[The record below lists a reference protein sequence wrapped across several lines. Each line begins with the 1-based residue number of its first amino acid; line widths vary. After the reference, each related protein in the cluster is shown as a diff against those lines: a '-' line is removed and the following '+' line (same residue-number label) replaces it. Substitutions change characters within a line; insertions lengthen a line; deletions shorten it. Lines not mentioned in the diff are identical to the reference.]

1 MKSLYVSNNSL
12 SLLGIYKTKNFSIII
27 LLTMKKTYL
36 VLLAGMLS
44 TVAYADN
51 KQTVKIDGN
60 VIDKVVTEITFE
72 GDDVVLNYAD
82 NTSETKDMSLV
93 TLSFSYSTTTGIS
106 QVEGIKQALQGK
118 VYNLQGQCVGS
129 SLQGLSKGVYIINGK
144 KVIIK

>member
-1 MKSLYVSNNSL
+1 
-12 SLLGIYKTKNFSIII
+12 
-27 LLTMKKTYL
+27 
-36 VLLAGMLS
+36 MLS
-44 TVAYADN
+44 TAVFAGN
-51 KQTVKIDGN
+51 KQTVRIDGQ
-60 VIDKVVTEITFE
+60 VIEKTVSEITFD
-72 GDDVVLNYAD
+72 GDNVVLYYAD
-82 NTSETKDMSLV
+82 NTSDTENMSLV

>member
-1 MKSLYVSNNSL
+1 MKTLYVSNNSL
-12 SLLGIYKTKNFSIII
+12 SLQGIYKTKNFSIII

-93 TLSFSYSTTTGIS
+93 AFSFTWRDYG
-106 QVEGIKQALQGK
+106 
-118 VYNLQGQCVGS
+118 N
-129 SLQGLSKGVYIINGK
+129 
-144 KVIIK
+144 

>member
-1 MKSLYVSNNSL
+1 MKTLYVSNNSL
-12 SLLGIYKTKNFSIII
+12 SLQGIYKTKNFSIII

-36 VLLAGMLS
+36 VLLACMLS

-129 SLQGLSKGVYIINGK
+129 SLQRLSKGVYIINGK

>member
-1 MKSLYVSNNSL
+1 
-12 SLLGIYKTKNFSIII
+12 
-27 LLTMKKTYL
+27 MKKAYL
-36 VLLAGMLS
+36 LLLAGMLS
-44 TVAYADN
+44 TAVFASNKQTLKIEGQVIEKTISEITFDGGNVVLHYADN
-51 KQTVKIDGN
+51 SSDQ
-60 VIDKVVTEITFE
+60 
-72 GDDVVLNYAD
+72 A
-82 NTSETKDMSLV
+82 DMSRV

>member
-1 MKSLYVSNNSL
+1 
-12 SLLGIYKTKNFSIII
+12 
-27 LLTMKKTYL
+27 MKKAYL
-36 VLLAGMLS
+36 LLLAGMLS
-44 TVAYADN
+44 AAVFAGS
-51 KQTVKIDGN
+51 KQTVKIDGQ
-60 VIDKVVTEITFE
+60 VIGKTVSEITFD
-72 GDDVVLNYAD
+72 GDNVVLQYSD
-82 NTSETKDMSLV
+82 NTSDNGDMSLV

>member
-1 MKSLYVSNNSL
+1 MKKAY
-12 SLLGIYKTKNFSIII
+12 LL
-27 LLTMKKTYL
+27 LLT
-36 VLLAGMLS
+36 GMLS
-44 TVAYADN
+44 TAVFAGN
-51 KQTVKIDGN
+51 KQTVKIDGQ
-60 VIDKVVTEITFE
+60 VIDKTVTEITFD
-72 GDDVVLNYAD
+72 GDNVVLQYSD
-82 NTSETKDMSLV
+82 NTSDNGDMSLV

>member
-1 MKSLYVSNNSL
+1 
-12 SLLGIYKTKNFSIII
+12 
-27 LLTMKKTYL
+27 MKKVYL
-36 VLLAGMLS
+36 LLLAGMLS
-44 TVAYADN
+44 TAVFAGN
-51 KQTVKIDGN
+51 KQTVRIAGQ
-60 VIDKVVTEITFE
+60 VIEKTVSEITFD
-72 GDDVVLNYAD
+72 GDNVVLYYAD
-82 NTSETKDMSLV
+82 NRSDTENMSLV